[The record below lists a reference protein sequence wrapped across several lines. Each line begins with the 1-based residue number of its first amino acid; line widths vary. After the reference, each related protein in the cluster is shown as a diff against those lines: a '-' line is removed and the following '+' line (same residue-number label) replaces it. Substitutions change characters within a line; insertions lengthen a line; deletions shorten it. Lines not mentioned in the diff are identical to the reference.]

1 MILGK
6 IVKELTSDET
16 KGPNTGPPSTGF
28 ADGDAYVDRGSAD
41 DNGLSAEER
50 AAASSE
56 SSGSI
61 AADTLAKI
69 SRDDLK
75 NYLDTYGGMEEEL
88 LGDTDSR
95 AMIDSAK
102 SSQVLGQQVS
112 SGMQQRALSRYGA
125 SMTGAQ
131 QASHQRMSSL
141 GNAASYTGAVNNSVL
156 DQRDR
161 NLGLKSGLTSMGKE
175 QLSVALGGLSSAAGM
190 ESGREAQYQRDRAA
204 SHAMNM
210 QALGAVIGYK
220 YF

>member
-61 AADTLAKI
+61 AGDTLAKI
-69 SRDDLK
+69 SRDELK

-131 QASHQRMSSL
+131 QASQQRMSSL
-141 GNAASYTGAVNNSVL
+141 GNAASYTGAV
-156 DQRDR
+156 
-161 NLGLKSGLTSMGKE
+161 MGKE